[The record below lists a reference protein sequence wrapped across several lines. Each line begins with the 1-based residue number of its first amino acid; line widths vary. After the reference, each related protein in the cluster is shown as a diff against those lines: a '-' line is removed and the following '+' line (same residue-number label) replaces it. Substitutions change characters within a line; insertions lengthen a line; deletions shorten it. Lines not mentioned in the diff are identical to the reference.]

1 MKLSCWPRIRHTVLR
16 SGSVDATSGWLSLC
30 SNGPLSKRAIVGVVK
45 STLHSTLVS
54 FVFHTTRQEH
64 LLVCFSAYSISVAVY
79 VLLSVTQMPPTLAHA
94 KKSAIYFSQLPLM
107 IPILSLGLTPSFSN
121 ALASKLDSSHSCWY
135 VHRAPVQGMTTA
147 SFSG

>member
-16 SGSVDATSGWLSLC
+16 SGSLDATSGWLSLC

-45 STLHSTLVS
+45 STLH
-54 FVFHTTRQEH
+54 F
-64 LLVCFSAYSISVAVY
+64 VCFSAYSISVAVY